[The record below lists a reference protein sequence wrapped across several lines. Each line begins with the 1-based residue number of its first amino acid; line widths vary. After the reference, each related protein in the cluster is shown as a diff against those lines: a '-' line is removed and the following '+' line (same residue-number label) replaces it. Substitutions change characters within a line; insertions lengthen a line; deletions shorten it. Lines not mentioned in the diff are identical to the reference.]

1 VNRALRSARFYLDL
15 FGIDPRRGFLAIRH
29 LLRFL
34 GDLRA
39 YRRQSGSDTRFPLR
53 LSALYPCLT
62 EFQDSA
68 GVASGHYF
76 HQDLLVARKIFA
88 RRPPRHVDIGSRID
102 GFVAHLL
109 TFMPVELV
117 DLRRVTGTVDGL
129 TLIRVDATELRG
141 FADDS
146 LDSVSSLHAAEH
158 FGLGRY
164 GDPVDPA
171 ACFRFM
177 RALAR
182 VLAPAG
188 RLYFS
193 VPVGRERV
201 EFNAHRIFSPLSVLE
216 AFAELRLLSFS
227 AVLDDA
233 QLYPDIAPEE
243 AAVAECACGIFEF
256 SKDAPHGADE
266 AVGGA

>member
-1 VNRALRSARFYLDL
+1 MNSALRKVCFYLDL
-15 FGIDPRRGFLAIRH
+15 CGVDLRRGFLACRH
-29 LLRFL
+29 LPRFL
-34 GDLRA
+34 RDLRT
-39 YRRQSGSDTRFPLR
+39 YRRLGGRGGRFPLR
-53 LSALYPCLT
+53 LSVLYPCLT
-62 EFQDSA
+62 EFHDNA
-68 GVASGHYF
+68 GVAAGHYF

-88 RRPPRHVDIGSRID
+88 RRPLRHIDIGSRID

-117 DLRRVTGTVDGL
+117 DLRPVSGNVDGL
-129 TLIRVDATELRG
+129 TVIQTDATELCG

-177 RALAR
+177 KALGR
-182 VLAPAG
+182 VLAPGG

-201 EFNAHRIFSPLSVLE
+201 EFNAHRVFSPLSVLE
-216 AFAELRLLSFS
+216 AFSGLRLLSFS

-233 QLYPDIAPEE
+233 RLHPDITPQQ
-243 AAVAECACGIFEF
+243 AASAECACGIFEF
-256 SKDAPHGADE
+256 GKDAAGGREE
-266 AVGGA
+266 APRP

>member
-1 VNRALRSARFYLDL
+1 MNSAVRKLCFYLDL
-15 FGIDPRRGFLAIRH
+15 GGVDLRRGFLAGRH
-29 LLRFL
+29 LPRFL
-34 GDLRA
+34 RDLRT
-39 YRRQSGSDTRFPLR
+39 YRRLGGRDGRFPLR

-62 EFQDSA
+62 EFHGNA
-68 GVASGHYF
+68 GVAAGHYF

-88 RRPPRHVDIGSRID
+88 RQPLRHVDIGSRID

-117 DLRRVTGTVDGL
+117 DLRPVSDNVDGL
-129 TLIRVDATELRG
+129 TVVHTDATDLCG
-141 FADDS
+141 FANDS

-177 RALAR
+177 KALAR
-182 VLAPAG
+182 VLAPGG

-201 EFNAHRIFSPLSVLE
+201 EFNAHRVFSPQSVLD
-216 AFAELRLLSFS
+216 AFSGLRLLSFA

-233 QLYPDIAPEE
+233 RLHPDIAPAQ
-243 AAVAECACGIFEF
+243 AAAADCACGIFEF
-256 SKDAPHGADE
+256 GKDAARGREE
-266 AVGGA
+266 ALRA